1 VASGPRLRV
10 VTGWSGLVSVAKGA
24 EVETEA
30 SSRVDWVR
38 NENSG
43 PMVTEIPV
51 VGRLSAAAEEEV
63 SVGRLVT
70 GVEDKV
76 EILRT
81 GNERVVIDRERKV
94 LTVRRPRLG

>member
-1 VASGPRLRV
+1 V

-24 EVETEA
+24 EDETEVN
-30 SSRVDWVR
+30 SRVDWVR

-43 PMVTEIPV
+43 PTVTEIPV

-63 SVGRLVT
+63 PAGGLVTGVGRLVT

-76 EILRT
+76 EILRA
-81 GNERVVIDRERKV
+81 GNESHR
-94 LTVRRPRLG
+94 